1 MKWRFLFFSCLIFSA
16 GYSAAHAEP
25 AKGVSSEL
33 SCYIL
38 SGKKFCDFMLKFI
51 GAIDATSVKDVA
63 SLLDYDARTDLFL
76 TGKTVRINSPGG
88 NLDAAMAIGHLLRKN
103 RMTIIIPKDGE
114 CVSAC
119 VMIYA
124 GAVARA
130 SFGRVGIHRPYL
142 NQSISSQLQ
151 APDKL
156 RSNYEQMLQ
165 TLRAYLRDMNV
176 SERLAEDMLK
186 IAPADV
192 RYLTDDV
199 QIDYG
204 LSYVDPVEQET
215 RDLQEAQFMGLDR
228 NEHVRRQ
235 ALATAKCGELMDLKV
250 DFMVAVACRNTVMKT
265 GR

>member
-1 MKWRFLFFSCLIFSA
+1 MKWLFLFLSIA
-16 GYSAAHAEP
+16 GCSAAYAEP
-25 AKGVSSEL
+25 TKGVSTEL
-33 SCYIL
+33 YCSVL
-38 SGKKFCDFMLKFI
+38 FGKKNCSLSIRFV
-51 GAIDATSVKDVA
+51 GAIDATSANEVA
-63 SLLDYDARTDLFL
+63 LLLDFDAPTEFL
-76 TGKTVRINSPGG
+76 YKRLNINSPGG
-88 NLDAAMAIGHLLRKN
+88 NLDAAMAIGRLLRKH
-103 RMTIIIPKDGE
+103 RVSIMIPKDGQ

-124 GAVARA
+124 GAVSR
-130 SFGRVGIHRPYL
+130 FYLGKIGIHRRYL
-142 NQSISSQLQ
+142 NQAIGSQLQ

-176 SERLAEDMLK
+176 SERLAEDMMK

-192 RYLTDDV
+192 RYLSDDV

-215 RDLQEAQFMGLDR
+215 IDLQEAQSMGLDR
-228 NEHVRRQ
+228 QEHIRRQ
-235 ALATAKCGELMDLKV
+235 ALRKAKCGDPMDLTL
-250 DFMVAVACRNTVMKT
+250 DHNALIACGETVMKT